1 MTTRNTSK
9 SYSAF
14 GQLRWKI
21 VPELEL
27 AAGARYTH
35 DKKNMVLLVTQNN
48 LATAT
53 GLNSLPEGV
62 PLPVSYKGNNV
73 SPDVTLT
80 WKPSPDQTV
89 YAGYKTGDGMD
100 PVLYAQFPIVE
111 ELSSAL
117 GFQVY
122 GMREFEADDALAT
135 AASQL
140 ELEPSVT
147 RVVIASPDKDLCQC
161 VARER
166 VVTWDRI
173 RERTFDEAGVMERL
187 GVPPASVPDYLA
199 LVGDS
204 ADGFP
209 GVPRWG
215 EKSARALLAR
225 YGQLEHIPDSADD
238 WDVSVRGARSL
249 AESLARHRK
258 DAELFRVLAT
268 LRRDVP
274 LDASLEAIRW
284 RAPERNE
291 LESVLGR
298 YGASGDELQGL
309 AALLLG

>member
-1 MTTRNTSK
+1 MSEVVLVDGTFELFRAYYGAPPRTTAGGVELGAAIGVVRSVQKLVRERRLEFVALAFDSVVESFRND
-9 SYSAF
+9 
-14 GQLRWKI
+14 L
-21 VPELEL
+21 
-27 AAGARYTH
+27 
-35 DKKNMVLLVTQNN
+35 
-48 LATAT
+48 
-53 GLNSLPEGV
+53 
-62 PLPVSYKGNNV
+62 
-73 SPDVTLT
+73 
-80 WKPSPDQTV
+80 

>member
-1 MTTRNTSK
+1 MSEVVLVDGTFELFRAYYGAPPRTTAGGVELGAAIGVVRSVQKLVRERRLEFVALAFDSVVESFRND
-9 SYSAF
+9 
-14 GQLRWKI
+14 L
-21 VPELEL
+21 
-27 AAGARYTH
+27 
-35 DKKNMVLLVTQNN
+35 
-48 LATAT
+48 
-53 GLNSLPEGV
+53 
-62 PLPVSYKGNNV
+62 
-73 SPDVTLT
+73 
-80 WKPSPDQTV
+80 

-111 ELSSAL
+111 ELSNAL
-117 GFQVY
+117 GFKVY

-135 AASQL
+135 AASRL

-161 VARER
+161 VVRER

-173 RERTFDEAGVMERL
+173 RERTFDESGVMERL

-225 YGQLEHIPDSADD
+225 YAHLEHIPDSADD
-238 WDVSVRGARSL
+238 WDVSVRGARAL